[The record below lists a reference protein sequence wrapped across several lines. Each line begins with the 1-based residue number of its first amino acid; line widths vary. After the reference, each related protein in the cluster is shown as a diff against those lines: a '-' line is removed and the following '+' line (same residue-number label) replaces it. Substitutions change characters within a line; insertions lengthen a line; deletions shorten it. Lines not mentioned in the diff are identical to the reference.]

1 MDERLLWLWLA
12 SGLGFA
18 PRALHPLLSAYGDA
32 AGVYGRRAQLL
43 REGLVTPGQQRALAS
58 SHAEDFE
65 ERLRV
70 HRQAGYQVLCY
81 GDEAYPAL
89 LREIDDPPAVLYLQG
104 ETRFLSE
111 GLLIGMVGTRR
122 PSAYG
127 MEAARFLGK
136 GLAEAGVRLVS
147 GLADGLDSEAHK
159 AAVAAGVPT
168 VAVLGTAV
176 DRTYPARNGTLRA
189 LIAKNGAV
197 VSEYP
202 MGTAGQGHYF
212 LLRNRLIAGLSRGLV
227 VTEARRRSGTMS
239 TVRYALDGGRDVFAV
254 PGSIFSPLSEGTN
267 WLLQQGAKPVLAA
280 RDVLEEYG
288 LGPDAEAEGAGAER
302 AGRTADAQAG
312 AGLSPEAAALCAALS
327 ARPQGLAELC
337 AASGL
342 APGAAMAALTEL
354 ELAGLSRQLAGRQFV
369 RGQ

>member
-1 MDERLLWLWLA
+1 MDERLPWLWLA

-18 PRALHPLLSAYGDA
+18 PRALQPLLSAYGDA
-32 AGVYGRRAQLL
+32 AGVYAHRAQLL

-58 SHAEDFE
+58 SRAEEFQ
-65 ERLRV
+65 ERLGLHLR
-70 HRQAGYQVLCY
+70 AGYRVLCY
-81 GDEAYPAL
+81 GDEEYPAR

-104 ETRFLSE
+104 EARFLSE
-111 GLLIGMVGTRR
+111 SLLVGMVGTRR

-136 GLAEAGVRLVS
+136 GLAEAGALLVS

-159 AAVAAGVPT
+159 AAVAAGTPT

-176 DRTYPARNGTLRA
+176 DRTYPARNATLRE

-202 MGTAGQGHYF
+202 IGTAGQGHYF
-212 LLRNRLIAGLSRGLV
+212 LLRNRIIAGLSRGLV

-267 WLLQQGAKPVLAA
+267 WLLQQGAKPVLSA

-288 LGPDAEAEGAGAER
+288 LGGDAAAAERALEEHGAEAE
-302 AGRTADAQAG
+302 
-312 AGLSPEAAALCAALS
+312 AGLSPAAAALSAALS

-342 APGAAMAALTEL
+342 APAAAMAALTEL

>member
-1 MDERLLWLWLA
+1 MDERLPWLWLA

-18 PRALHPLLSAYGDA
+18 PRALRPLLSAYGDA
-32 AGVYGRRAQLL
+32 AGVYGHRAQLL

-104 ETRFLSE
+104 ET
-111 GLLIGMVGTRR
+111 
-122 PSAYG
+122 
-127 MEAARFLGK
+127 RFLGK

-302 AGRTADAQAG
+302 AGRASGAQAG
-312 AGLSPEAAALCAALS
+312 DRKSTRLNSSHRL
-327 ARPQGLAELC
+327 
-337 AASGL
+337 
-342 APGAAMAALTEL
+342 
-354 ELAGLSRQLAGRQFV
+354 
-369 RGQ
+369 